1 MRTFT
6 KAELLTICEK
16 ELARLS
22 KDLETAENSKVACN
36 VRKVLTAW
44 KNCLRLVSAASDTF
58 AANSEVYTQ
67 GRDFDSFNI
76 GTVAEQ
82 VLFNLRTSKNGMKS
96 RADGY
101 DHRLNGE
108 KCEYKACLSHSSK
121 NSPYTPD
128 AKGRYNAVLLIN
140 CVGVYYIPAE
150 EAVNLVDKYGRFKPN
165 EDYIDFVPDDML
177 PICDELTERAVY

>member
-1 MRTFT
+1 MRTFS
-6 KAELLTICEK
+6 KSELLTVCEK
-16 ELARLS
+16 EVSRLTHA
-22 KDLETAENSKVACN
+22 LENAENSQVACN
-36 VRKVLTAW
+36 TRKVLTAW
-44 KNCLRLVSAASDTF
+44 KNCTRLISAASENF
-58 AANSEVYTQ
+58 VANSEVYTKD
-67 GRDFDSFNI
+67 RDFDSFNI

-82 VLFNLRTSKNGMKS
+82 VLFNLRTNKSAMKS
-96 RADGY
+96 RTDGY
-101 DHRLNGE
+101 DHRLSGE

-140 CVGVYYIPAE
+140 CIGVYYIPAD

-177 PICDELTERAVY
+177 AICDDLTERAVY